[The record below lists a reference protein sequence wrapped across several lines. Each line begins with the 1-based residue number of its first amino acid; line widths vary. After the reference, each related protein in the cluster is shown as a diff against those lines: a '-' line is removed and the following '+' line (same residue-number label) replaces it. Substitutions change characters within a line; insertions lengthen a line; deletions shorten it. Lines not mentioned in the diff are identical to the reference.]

1 MDAACSLIING
12 GPTSWWGN
20 HCKKGLDWQLPSY
33 RMCWFLFCFTKDFRI
48 FSFFLLL
55 LLLLGNHWARKE
67 RMSCMSGA
75 HVGSTLFFLL
85 LPKSK
90 TRSAKVCTWDD
101 GMKGSDEHCRWSA
114 TSILVR
120 CLLFDF
126 LTLKCNC
133 TIHYPCSQMLNLLFH
148 TWAKSASPVEAWEC

>member
-1 MDAACSLIING
+1 M
-12 GPTSWWGN
+12 
-20 HCKKGLDWQLPSY
+20 LPDHKWRSHELVRKPLHEGFRLATASY
-33 RMCWFLFCFTKDFRI
+33 WKCCFLFCFTKDFRI
-48 FSFFLLL
+48 FSFFLLLL

-75 HVGSTLFFLL
+75 HVGSTLIFPLP
-85 LPKSK
+85 PKSK

-126 LTLKCNC
+126 LTPKRNC
-133 TIHYPCSQMLNLLFH
+133 TIHYPCSHMLNLLLH